1 MRRLHIIELAGR
13 IAADRPSRL
22 CMSYDLPASANR
34 VSHASL
40 RLVRWEPPQCNDVPE
55 PPPQAPQPF
64 WPRLSRALTLLGIG
78 AVAHTLLPTDTTL
91 PNVGLMPAPKAQEAP
106 ARVEPRVHVDRSTIV
121 APRTPGVVPAATLR
135 ERQAAATP
143 SSPLEAPVTLALI
156 RSNRMDIPAAVGT
169 TGVMPAAD
177 TAPAARPEAEDS
189 AADRDDPIVTAAVS
203 TTSDA
208 ERPAPAPDSRL
219 ASAAPAV
226 STPVVRVD
234 DEDLVRRLLDEFTGA
249 FERLD
254 VTATKA
260 VWPSVDD
267 RKLRRAYEQL
277 AAQRLSLESCGIT
290 ISGRTAN
297 ARCQGSATYQPK
309 IGTRPVQIASRE
321 WMFDLSKQD
330 AAWHIVNTVVR

>member
-1 MRRLHIIELAGR
+1 M
-13 IAADRPSRL
+13 
-22 CMSYDLPASANR
+22 LP
-34 VSHASL
+34 
-40 RLVRWEPPQCNDVPE
+40 P
-55 PPPQAPQPF
+55 
-64 WPRLSRALTLLGIG
+64 
-78 AVAHTLLPTDTTL
+78 
-91 PNVGLMPAPKAQEAP
+91 VGLMPAPKAQEAP

-121 APRTPGVVPAATLR
+121 APLTPGVVPAATLR
-135 ERQAAATP
+135 ERQAVATP

-156 RSNRMDIPAAVGT
+156 RSDRMDLPRAVGT
-169 TGVMPAAD
+169 TGVVPAVS
-177 TAPAARPEAEDS
+177 TATLARPETGGPATEPD
-189 AADRDDPIVTAAVS
+189 APILTAAVS
-203 TTSDA
+203 TASDA
-208 ERPAPAPDSRL
+208 ERPPPALDSPV
-219 ASAAPAV
+219 ASASPAV
-226 STPVVRVD
+226 ATPVVRVD

-254 VTATKA
+254 VSATKA

-267 RKLRRAYEQL
+267 RKLRRAYQQL

-290 ISGRTAN
+290 ISGHTAN

>member
-1 MRRLHIIELAGR
+1 MA
-13 IAADRPSRL
+13 
-22 CMSYDLPASANR
+22 YDLPGAANR

-40 RLVRWEPPQCNDVPE
+40 RLVRSEPPRLCHEIPE
-55 PPPQAPQPF
+55 PPPRAPQPF

-78 AVAHTLLPTDTTL
+78 AVAHTLLPTNTTL
-91 PNVGLMPAPKAQEAP
+91 PNVGLMPAPKAQQAP
-106 ARVEPRVHVDRSTIV
+106 ARVEPRVEVDRSTIV
-121 APRTPGVVPAATLR
+121 APLRPGVVPAATLR
-135 ERQAAATP
+135 DRQAVAAP
-143 SSPLEAPVTLALI
+143 SSPLDAPVALALI
-156 RSNRMDIPAAVGT
+156 RSNRMDVPPAVGT

-177 TAPAARPEAEDS
+177 TASLDRPEADAP
-189 AADRDDPIVTAAVS
+189 AAERDVPIVTEAAS

-208 ERPAPAPDSRL
+208 ERRAPAPDSRL

-234 DEDLVRRLLDEFTGA
+234 DEDLVRRLLHEFTGA